1 MEAIV
6 LKKEKVVES
15 CGLHRHE
22 ADTRTSRSAS
32 PSLRNDGSASE
43 APEQGAQ
50 VNLRWAWSPCKKE
63 FSVVLDFAALFKLSY
78 FYWFILSIS
87 FSLHIYI
94 YIYVCVCPACQ
105 LRLFLLRV
113 L

>member
-1 MEAIV
+1 MR
-6 LKKEKVVES
+6 L
-15 CGLHRHE
+15 
-22 ADTRTSRSAS
+22 DTRTSRSAS

-50 VNLRWAWSPCKKE
+50 VNLRWGMVTLQKRV
-63 FSVVLDFAALFKLSY
+63 FSGLGLCRPFQAKLFLLVY
-78 FYWFILSIS
+78 
-87 FSLHIYI
+87 SLNKFLTPYI